1 MPYYVYAIHA
11 ESKLNDLC
19 GSFADYQ
26 KAESCEKENQKLYHS
41 QGNLLVTMI
50 YAQNQAHAAHR
61 IKQIRGER
69 GLK

>member
-11 ESKLNDLC
+11 DSKINDLC
-19 GSFADYQ
+19 GSFADYER
-26 KAESCEKENQKLYHS
+26 AENCEKEKQKFF
-41 QGNLLVTMI
+41 QAKGNLLVTLI
-50 YAQNQAHAAHR
+50 YAENQAHAAHR